1 MADRLLDT
9 KQASDYL
16 NVNDKSLANSRYTG
30 TGIQVPYIKMGK
42 IVRYKLSDLQSY
54 IEDNTFHHTGEAKE
68 VSNDKAR

>member
-16 NVNDKSLANSRYTG
+16 NVNDKSLANSRHTG

>member
-1 MADRLLDT
+1 MADRLLNT

-16 NVNDKSLANSRYTG
+16 NVNDKSLANSRHTG

-54 IEDNTFHHTGEAKE
+54 IEDNTFNHTGKTKE
-68 VSNDKAR
+68 VSK